1 MKNIYTH
8 INEYEYNT
16 FLIQTNRKQ
25 IKYYPIHFTSHIIVD
40 KDCWL
45 CLYIKLLQACKFYT
59 SNAAPLRVTFVC
71 SDPLA
76 KNVSVICKVSAVE
89 SLVT

>member
-40 KDCWL
+40 KDC
-45 CLYIKLLQACKFYT
+45 
-59 SNAAPLRVTFVC
+59 
-71 SDPLA
+71 
-76 KNVSVICKVSAVE
+76 
-89 SLVT
+89 